1 MPNHRGTAIT
11 PGELETANPWTQ
23 QRWAEAEPQ
32 DRRGQP
38 GSRDVGELA
47 RPREPDPDPSEWSGV
62 RPLPPLLPS
71 MPRLK
76 PGDQGG

>member
-1 MPNHRGTAIT
+1 MPNHRGTPIA
-11 PGELETANPWTQ
+11 PGELETAHPWDHD
-23 QRWAEAEPQ
+23 RWSEAEPQ
-32 DRRGQP
+32 ERRGAP
-38 GSRDVGELA
+38 GSRDLGRMA
-47 RPREPDPDPSEWSGV
+47 TRRDPDADPGEWSGV